1 MRRIASVT
9 LLVDDY
15 DLAIAYFV
23 NTLDFV
29 LRVDDPRHGGDRWV
43 VVAPD
48 RDGPGLRLAV
58 ARDDQQPQTL
68 GAQAGGRVL
77 IVLHTDDLM
86 RDYVLYRQRGVL
98 FLEAPRNEPY
108 GTVAVFADTYGNRW
122 DLIQP
127 T

>member
-9 LLVDDY
+9 LLVDAY
-15 DLAIAYFV
+15 DSAIRYFV
-23 NTLDFV
+23 DTLDFV
-29 LRVDDPRHGGDRWV
+29 LVVDDPRHGGDRWV

-48 RDGPGLRLAV
+48 RGGPGIRLAV
-58 ARDDQQPQTL
+58 ARDKLQRQTL

-86 RDYVLYRQRGVL
+86 RDYVLYQQRGVV
-98 FLEAPRNEPY
+98 FLEAPRDEPY
-108 GTVAVFADTYGNRW
+108 GIVAVFADTYGNRW

-127 T
+127 K

>member
-9 LLVDDY
+9 LLVDEY
-15 DLAIAYFV
+15 DSAIRYFV
-23 NTLDFV
+23 DTLDFV
-29 LRVDDPRHGGDRWV
+29 LVVDDPRHGGDRWV

-48 RDGPGLRLAV
+48 GAGPGIRLAI
-58 ARDDQQPQTL
+58 ARDQQQRQAL

-86 RDYVLYRQRGVL
+86 QDYALYQRRGVV
-98 FLEAPRNEPY
+98 FLEAPREEPY
-108 GTVAVFADTYGNRW
+108 GAVAVFADTYGNRW